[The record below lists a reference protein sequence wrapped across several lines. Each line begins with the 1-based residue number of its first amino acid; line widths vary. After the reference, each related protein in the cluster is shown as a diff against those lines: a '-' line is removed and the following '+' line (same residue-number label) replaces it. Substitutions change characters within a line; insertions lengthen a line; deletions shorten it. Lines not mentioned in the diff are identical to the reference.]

1 MTLKLG
7 AVTAKGAD
15 AASVAWRG
23 TTASAPAALSRG
35 AVSSRCGA
43 HAAQPAGPVASWVRL
58 AAVQGFQAAAG
69 SAAAAQLQRWSG
81 LPAVGCKV
89 RCCSIR
95 RAFQDSCASELG
107 PETVLECSVRA
118 ADNLVLNVEV

>member
-23 TTASAPAALSRG
+23 TTASAPAALPCG
-35 AVSSRCGA
+35 PVSSGCGA

-58 AAVQGFQAAAG
+58 ATVQGRQAAAG
-69 SAAAAQLQRWSG
+69 SAAATQLQRWSG

-107 PETVLECSVRA
+107 PETVLDKSV
-118 ADNLVLNVEV
+118 VFEQPMTWF